1 MKYLRP
7 LLLCSLLLLAG
18 LSVVSAQDGVVQL
31 SNPSFEDM
39 PRHSHAPRSWTDC
52 GFPGESPPDIQPDYT
67 FQVNKLPVNGISYLG
82 MVVRDNDTWESVAQ
96 QLSQPLQAG
105 QCYEFTMYLARS
117 TTYVSQ
123 SRISNE
129 IANYVTP
136 AKLRI
141 WGGFG
146 LCDKR
151 FLLAESQLVSNTDW
165 RRYGFKFEPDAGYT
179 HVVFEVFYKTPTL
192 FPYNGNILM
201 DHCSDIT
208 PIPCDTDVSDEPVDT
223 EPIAQT
229 TPRNAPTQPTTTP
242 VVAQPNSPNPTPTEP
257 EPTLAGVRRSDLT
270 TGQTIRI
277 ENLQFEADSSRI
289 LDNSMPA
296 LEELQEFLIK
306 NQDVVVEI
314 GGHTNGWADRSYA
327 ERLSRARAEAVA
339 RFLTSRGVDG
349 GRVQYRGYGKSQPI
363 DTNATPEGRQRNQR
377 VEIKILSLGG

>member
-1 MKYLRP
+1 MKCSRP
-7 LLLCSLLLLAG
+7 LFISLVLLLTLA
-18 LSVVSAQDGVVQL
+18 STAVAQDGVIRL

-67 FQVNKLPVNGISYLG
+67 FQVNKAPIDGISYLG

-96 QLSQPLQAG
+96 QLNQPFQAN
-105 QCYEFTMYLARS
+105 QCYEFSIFLARS

-136 AKLRI
+136 AKLRV

-151 FLLAESQLVSNTDW
+151 HLLGESPLVSNEDW
-165 RRYGFKFEPDAGYT
+165 QQYSFKLEPDASYT

-192 FPYNGNILM
+192 FPYNGNILL
-201 DHCSDIT
+201 DRASDIT
-208 PIPCDTDVSDEPVDT
+208 PIPCEQEVSDEPID
-223 EPIAQT
+223 EPIVQT
-229 TPRNAPTQPTTTP
+229 TPRAAPPQPTPSPVPTRTP
-242 VVAQPNSPNPTPTEP
+242 PPAPDETEP
-257 EPTLAGVRRSDLT
+257 EPTLAGVRRADLS

-289 LDNSMPA
+289 LDNSLPA
-296 LEELQEFLIK
+296 LEELHDFLLK
-306 NQDVVVEI
+306 NNDVIVEI
-314 GGHTNGWADRSYA
+314 GGHTNGWADRNYA
-327 ERLSRARAEAVA
+327 ERLSTARAQAVA
-339 RFLTSRGVDG
+339 NFLTSRGIART
-349 GRVQYRGYGKSQPI
+349 RVKFKGYGKSQPI
-363 DTNATPEGRQRNQR
+363 DTNATAEGRRRNQR
-377 VEIKILSLGG
+377 VEIKILELGG